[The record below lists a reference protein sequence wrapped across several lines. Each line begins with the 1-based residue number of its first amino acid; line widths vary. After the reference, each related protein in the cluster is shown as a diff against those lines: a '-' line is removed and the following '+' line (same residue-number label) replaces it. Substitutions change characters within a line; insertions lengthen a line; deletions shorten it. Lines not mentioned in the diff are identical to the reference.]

1 MERGGRQ
8 SKNPELYWN
17 ANRSDAAAVCIASVL
32 TVLIH
37 ALIFWVVPFDIAR
50 PKEPPRG
57 DLEIAFEKPQ
67 FDRRLPDTV
76 EANPFANDDAPPPD
90 APESF
95 MNQRAADEVTD
106 PDSKS
111 KMPYVEGEIK
121 NGRKIVQ
128 GTSSPENAYVAA
140 REVLETLNRPLAQPA
155 RPSEVREETPPPQ
168 PERAAD
174 SSERSAED
182 GKAAQAAARAG
193 AEMAR
198 KDSEN
203 SGDSGAQG
211 VSGAPGEQGA
221 AGAPGESG
229 SAADGLKN
237 AGIAAEKNAA
247 DSSGARDGLPAEPQE
262 SESVFVSAP
271 LDSPVAPNVSAPE
284 RGGADSEASAD
295 SAQKK
300 SGGASKKDS
309 QKNSS
314 GERLS
319 QNTDESARGG
329 AQNPGEPS
337 RTLAKTS
344 ERGPVPE
351 PAREPESAA
360 EPTPASEPEPLP
372 KPAPRPSLSMKIPA
386 GPLADN
392 RVRASRQGTLAVDSR
407 FSEFGAYQ
415 QRMIEAISRQWN
427 LLGAQYDLVSAIG
440 SQTVIEFRLNTRGEL
455 TRLEVLFS
463 NSTNLGRGLCEQSI
477 LTTAPYGEWT
487 SEMVSVLGS
496 RDCPV
501 RITFYYR

>member
-8 SKNPELYWN
+8 SENPQLYWN
-17 ANRSDAAAVCIASVL
+17 ANRSDALAVCVAAVL
-32 TVLIH
+32 TILIH
-37 ALIFWVVPFDIAR
+37 ALIFWAVPFDIAR
-50 PKEPPRG
+50 PKEPARG
-57 DLEIAFEKPQ
+57 DLEIAFEQPQ

-76 EANPFANDDAPPPD
+76 EANPFANDDTPASD
-90 APESF
+90 SPESF

-128 GTSSPENAYVAA
+128 GAGSPENAYVAA

-155 RPSEVREETPPPQ
+155 RT
-168 PERAAD
+168 AD
-174 SSERSAED
+174 SSERPAE
-182 GKAAQAAARAG
+182 GEKSAQAAERNARQKG
-193 AEMAR
+193 AA
-198 KDSEN
+198 DSKN
-203 SGDSGAQG
+203 SGDSGAQTAQATAG
-211 VSGAPGEQGA
+211 MSGAA
-221 AGAPGESG
+221 GESG
-229 SAADGLKN
+229 SSADGLKN
-237 AGIAAEKNAA
+237 ADAAAKKNAA
-247 DSSGARDGLPAEPQE
+247 DSGGARAGLPAEPQE
-262 SESVFVSAP
+262 SESVFAAVP
-271 LDSPVAPNVSAPE
+271 LDSPIAPNAFSSE
-284 RGGADSEASAD
+284 SGGADSAD
-295 SAQKK
+295 SARKK
-300 SGGASKKDS
+300 SGDASKKDS
-309 QKNSS
+309 QKDSS

-319 QNTDESARGG
+319 QNADESARGG
-329 AQNPGEPS
+329 ARNSGEPS
-337 RTLAKTS
+337 QTFAKTS
-344 ERGPVPE
+344 GREPVSE
-351 PAREPESAA
+351 PVSEPESAA
-360 EPTPASEPEPLP
+360 EPASESEPLP

>member
-8 SKNPELYWN
+8 SENPQLYWN
-17 ANRSDAAAVCIASVL
+17 ANRSDALAVCVAAVL
-32 TVLIH
+32 TILIH
-37 ALIFWVVPFDIAR
+37 ALIFWAVPFDIAR
-50 PKEPPRG
+50 PKEPARG
-57 DLEIAFEKPQ
+57 DLEITFEQPQ

-76 EANPFANDDAPPPD
+76 EANPFANDDTPAPD
-90 APESF
+90 SPESF

-128 GTSSPENAYVAA
+128 GAGSPENAYVAA

-155 RPSEVREETPPPQ
+155 RPSEVRSETPPAQ
-168 PERAAD
+168 PARTAD
-174 SSERSAED
+174 SSERPAE
-182 GKAAQAAARAG
+182 GEKSAQAAERNARQKG
-193 AEMAR
+193 AA
-198 KDSEN
+198 DSKN
-203 SGDSGAQG
+203 SGDSGAQAAQATAG
-211 VSGAPGEQGA
+211 MSGAA
-221 AGAPGESG
+221 GESG
-229 SAADGLKN
+229 SSADGLKN
-237 AGIAAEKNAA
+237 AGAAAKKNAA
-247 DSSGARDGLPAEPQE
+247 DSGGTRAGLPAEPQE
-262 SESVFVSAP
+262 SESVFAAVP
-271 LDSPVAPNVSAPE
+271 LDSPIAPNAFSSE
-284 RGGADSEASAD
+284 SGGADSAD
-295 SAQKK
+295 SARKK
-300 SGGASKKDS
+300 SGDVPKKDS
-309 QKNSS
+309 QKDSS
-314 GERLS
+314 GGRLS
-319 QNTDESARGG
+319 QNADESARGG
-329 AQNPGEPS
+329 ARNSGEPS
-337 RTLAKTS
+337 QTFAKTS
-344 ERGPVPE
+344 GREPVS
-351 PAREPESAA
+351 EPESSA
-360 EPTPASEPEPLP
+360 ETPPAPESEPLP